1 MIFDDR
7 LERIE
12 QKAQDIE
19 HAFEQFRELQMK
31 QDLDP
36 AAMAAHKRQL
46 QQMLGI
52 LRAELDGYL
61 ASEYG
66 IDRNS
71 IPKREEYDARFAQW
85 QQSHQPF
92 HWWVEFYGIMKQGG
106 FDVIIGNPPY
116 VEWSKVATYD
126 LLPGLFKTR
135 SCGNLYTVVCERSY
149 GLLYEYGHFGM
160 IVPIS
165 CVATDRMEPLRS
177 IWQGESFET
186 HVSLY
191 SGDAIHQCSFRE

>member
-1 MIFDDR
+1 M
-7 LERIE
+7 L
-12 QKAQDIE
+12 
-19 HAFEQFRELQMK
+19 RE
-31 QDLDP
+31 
-36 AAMAAHKRQL
+36 
-46 QQMLGI
+46 

-116 VEWSKVATYD
+116 VEY
-126 LLPGLFKTR
+126 
-135 SCGNLYTVVCERSY
+135 
-149 GLLYEYGHFGM
+149 
-160 IVPIS
+160 
-165 CVATDRMEPLRS
+165 
-177 IWQGESFET
+177 
-186 HVSLY
+186 
-191 SGDAIHQCSFRE
+191 